1 MKASAIATVF
11 ALATAVFAQFDN
23 IPKCAVACFLGP
35 LGSDGCTDILDFAC
49 HCKKGTELLGEV
61 QPCTKKACSEAD
73 QKTTIEAVE
82 TTCKGVGVPIEIP
95 DDTPASSAV
104 VITSVVTA
112 TPSATV
118 VTSVQSATP
127 SSDLA
132 SSLSEAISSALSSAS
147 SVASSV
153 ASASASASASHSASH
168 SGSHSGSASST
179 PTATTSE
186 FTAGAAH
193 ATQAVGLMG
202 AAAIALL
209 AL

>member
-1 MKASAIATVF
+1 MRHQTN
-11 ALATAVFAQFDN
+11 LAQL
-23 IPKCAVACFLGP
+23 ACFLGP
-35 LGSDGCTDILDFAC
+35 LGSDGCSDITDFAC
-49 HCKKGTELLGEV
+49 HCKKGTELLGTV

-73 QKTTIEAVE
+73 QKATIQAVE
-82 TTCKGVGVPIEIP
+82 TTCKGAGVPIEIP

-104 VITSVVTA
+104 VTSVVTA

-118 VTSVQSATP
+118 VTSIQTVTP
-127 SSDLA
+127 SSALL

-147 SVASSV
+147 SV
-153 ASASASASASHSASH
+153 ASASASASHSASH

-186 FTAGAAH
+186 FTAGAAQ
-193 ATQAVGLMG
+193 ATQAIGLMG